1 MTLGTPLR
9 EKANSPETDWRE
21 YVRPAKGRFS
31 YAFLDEGA
39 KREIRRRL
47 LKAVAVPGCQVP
59 FGSREMP
66 IARGWGTGGL
76 QLTLSLIGPCDMLKV
91 IDQGADDSVNA
102 VNIKKF
108 VIRVTRVSVT
118 NDTRAATLIQTRHRI
133 PEEPLQPH
141 QLLIFQVPIPEPL
154 RLVEPSERETR
165 RMHAEADY
173 SRMWLYLY
181 EDVVK
186 YKEIT
191 VGARY
196 PVLVNRRHLM
206 DPSHIPRWDVAK
218 LNNGKCLCLFCAGR
232 EKRIYAVPPHTEV
245 QPLSFDDFAFRTE
258 KFGDLRCDRCGSQG
272 TYLDEV
278 IDDVTGRRIYSCS
291 DTAFCEKARKRNGF
305 RCEPDG
311 VVERA

>member
-1 MTLGTPLR
+1 MTRSLTSR
-9 EKANSPETDWRE
+9 ESAPPADWRGSLP
-21 YVRPAKGRFS
+21 PAGGRYS

-39 KREIRRRL
+39 KREIRRRM
-47 LKAVAVPGCQVP
+47 LKAVAIPGCQVP

-76 QLTLSLIGPCDMLKV
+76 QLTLALIGPEDVLKV

-108 VIRVTRVSVT
+108 VTQVTGVAVT
-118 NDTRAATLIQTRHRI
+118 TDTRAATLIQTRHRI
-133 PEEPLQPH
+133 PEEPLRPH
-141 QLLIFQVPIPEPL
+141 QLLVFQVPIPEPL

-181 EDVVK
+181 EDIVK
-186 YKEIT
+186 FNEIT

-196 PVLVNRRHLM
+196 PVLVNQRHLM
-206 DPSHIPRWDVAK
+206 DPSPIPRWDVAR
-218 LNNGKCLCLFCAGR
+218 LNQAEALSLFCAGR

-245 QPLSFDDFAFRTE
+245 QPLAFEDFAFRVE
-258 KFGDLRCDRCGSQG
+258 AFDGRRCSRCGSAG
-272 TYLDEV
+272 TFLDEV
-278 IDDVTGRRIYSCS
+278 IDDATGRRSYSCS
-291 DTAFCEKARKRNGF
+291 DTAFCEKSRRGGGAKEAHPPG
-305 RCEPDG
+305 ED
-311 VVERA
+311 RA

>member
-1 MTLGTPLR
+1 MTAKHSATPT
-9 EKANSPETDWRE
+9 ADWRRRLHSQTGP
-21 YVRPAKGRFS
+21 YA

-47 LKAVAVPGCQVP
+47 LKAVAVPGSQVP

-76 QLTLSLIGPCDMLKV
+76 QLTLALIGPGEILKV

-102 VNIKKF
+102 ASIRNFIQ
-108 VIRVTRVSVT
+108 RVTGVRT
-118 NDTRAATLIQTRHRI
+118 TTETRAATLIQTRHRV
-133 PEEPLQPH
+133 PEEPLAPH
-141 QLLIFQVPIPEPL
+141 QILVFQVPIPEPL

-181 EDVVK
+181 EDIVS
-186 YKEIT
+186 YGEIT

-196 PVLVNRRHLM
+196 PVMVNRRYLM
-206 DPSHIPRWDVAK
+206 DPSPIPRHDVAR
-218 LNNGKCLCLFCAGR
+218 LDRAEALLLFGAGR

-245 QPLSFDDFAFRTE
+245 RPLEFEDFRFRTE
-258 KFGDLRCDRCGSQG
+258 NFEGKRCGRCGSTG
-272 TYLDEV
+272 VYLDEV
-278 IDDVTGRRIYSCS
+278 IDDASGRRLYACS
-291 DTAFCEKARKRNGF
+291 DTAFCAAAARKNGG
-305 RCEPDG
+305 REAA
-311 VVERA
+311 R

>member
-1 MTLGTPLR
+1 MTTGLPSRAGTPP
-9 EKANSPETDWRE
+9 ADWRDT
-21 YVRPAKGRFS
+21 RPPAGGRYS

-39 KREIRRRL
+39 KREIRRRI
-47 LKAVAVPGCQVP
+47 LKAAAIPGCQVP

-76 QLTLSLIGPCDMLKV
+76 QLTLSLIGPEDVLKV

-108 VIRVTRVSVT
+108 VTRVTGGAVT
-118 NDTRAATLIQTRHRI
+118 TDTAAATMIQTRHRI

-141 QLLIFQVPIPEPL
+141 QILIFQVPIPEPL

-181 EDVVK
+181 EDIVK
-186 YKEIT
+186 FNEIT

-196 PVLVNRRHLM
+196 PVLVNCRHLM
-206 DPSHIPRWDVAK
+206 DPSPIPRWDLAK
-218 LNNGKCLCLFCAGR
+218 LHQGEALFLFCAGR

-245 QPLSFDDFAFRTE
+245 QPLSFEDFAFRVE
-258 KFGDLRCDRCGSQG
+258 AFAGRRCARCGSGG

-278 IDDVTGRRIYSCS
+278 IDDATGRRTYACS
-291 DTAFCEKARKRNGF
+291 DTAFCEKARRSCGAAEDPPT
-305 RCEPDG
+305 REG
-311 VVERA
+311 IA

>member
-1 MTLGTPLR
+1 MTPIR
-9 EKANSPETDWRE
+9 PFKAAPPTAGWRE
-21 YVRPAKGRFS
+21 SVRSARTRYS

-39 KREIRRRL
+39 KREIRRRM
-47 LKAVAVPGCQVP
+47 LKAVAIPGCQVP

-76 QLTLSLIGPCDMLKV
+76 QLTLALIGPEDVLKV

-108 VIRVTRVSVT
+108 VTRVTGVAVT
-118 NDTRAATLIQTRHRI
+118 TDTRKATLIQTRHRI
-133 PEEPLQPH
+133 PEEPLRPH

-181 EDVVK
+181 EDIVK
-186 YKEIT
+186 FNEIT

-196 PVLVNRRHLM
+196 PVLVNQRHLM
-206 DPSHIPRWDVAK
+206 DPSPIPRWDLPK
-218 LNNGKCLCLFCAGR
+218 LNRGEALFLFCAGR
-232 EKRIYAVPPHTEV
+232 EKRIYAVPPHTAVE
-245 QPLSFDDFAFRTE
+245 PLSFEDFVFRLE
-258 KFGDLRCDRCGSQG
+258 EFGDQRCDLCGSTG

-278 IDDVTGRRIYSCS
+278 IDDASGRRVYSCS
-291 DTAFCEKARKRNGF
+291 DTAFCSKVRQRKGLRAPARTDKKAT
-305 RCEPDG
+305 
-311 VVERA
+311 

>member
-1 MTLGTPLR
+1 MTPGRPSRTAAAP
-9 EKANSPETDWRE
+9 ADWRDC
-21 YVRPAKGRFS
+21 RPPAGGRYA

-39 KREIRRRL
+39 KREIRRRI
-47 LKAVAVPGCQVP
+47 LKAVAMPGCQVP

-76 QLTLSLIGPCDMLKV
+76 QLTLSLIGPEDVLKV

-108 VIRVTRVSVT
+108 VTRVTGVAVT
-118 NDTRAATLIQTRHRI
+118 TDTAAATLIQTRHRI
-133 PEEPLQPH
+133 PEEPLRPH
-141 QLLIFQVPIPEPL
+141 QVLIFQVPIPEPL

-181 EDVVK
+181 EDIVK
-186 YKEIT
+186 FNEIT

-206 DPSHIPRWDVAK
+206 DPSPIPRWDLAK
-218 LNNGKCLCLFCAGR
+218 LHQGAALFLFCAGR

-245 QPLSFDDFAFRTE
+245 QPLSFEDFAFRVE
-258 KFGDLRCDRCGSQG
+258 AFVGRRCARCGSVG

-278 IDDVTGRRIYSCS
+278 IDDATGRRTYTCS
-291 DTAFCEKARKRNGF
+291 DTAFCEKARQSCGA
-305 RCEPDG
+305 EESPSTE
-311 VVERA
+311 ERLA